1 MRMKGKLSSWNDEK
15 GFGFIEPVG
24 GGRRVFIHIKAFA
37 NRNRRPE
44 TGQIVTYTLS
54 TDRQGRS
61 CAVDASTSGSRPT
74 RKAPRRSGTLST
86 VGAVAFLLVMG
97 VSVVTSKVPPAI
109 FAIYLV
115 ASLVT
120 FAAYA
125 MDKSAARKG
134 AWRTQESTLHV
145 LSLLGGWPGA
155 LVAQQ
160 KLRHKSKKQSFRT
173 VFWFTV
179 IVNVG
184 AFVWIST
191 QGGAGAL
198 RALFAASL

>member
-1 MRMKGKLSSWNDEK
+1 MRTKGKLSSWNDQK
-15 GFGFIEPVG
+15 GFGFIDPVG
-24 GGRRVFIHIKAFA
+24 GGKRVFVHIKAFA
-37 NRNRRPE
+37 SRDRRPE
-44 TGQIVTYTLS
+44 PGLIVTYTLS
-54 TDRQGRS
+54 TDKQGRP
-61 CAVDASTSGSRPT
+61 CAVDASTSGSRST

-86 VGAVAFLLVMG
+86 VGAAVFLSVVG
-97 VSVVTSKVPPAI
+97 ASVVTSKVPPAI

-115 ASLVT
+115 VSLVT

-134 AWRTQESTLHV
+134 AWRIQESTLHM

-160 KLRHKSKKQSFRT
+160 KVRHKTSKRSFRT

-179 IVNVG
+179 IVNIG
-184 AFVWIST
+184 AFVWVST
-191 QGGAGAL
+191 QGGEGAL